1 MSGIINVA
9 GEVST
14 EAELKAGEN
23 SAPVEFGIKGAFG
36 AARPVTG
43 RKTPNAVTA
52 GTQASS
58 KATMSF
64 NNDCSTTS
72 DKAG

>member
-23 SAPVEFGIKGAFG
+23 SGLVERGSEV
-36 AARPVTG
+36 R
-43 RKTPNAVTA
+43 
-52 GTQASS
+52 
-58 KATMSF
+58 
-64 NNDCSTTS
+64 
-72 DKAG
+72 